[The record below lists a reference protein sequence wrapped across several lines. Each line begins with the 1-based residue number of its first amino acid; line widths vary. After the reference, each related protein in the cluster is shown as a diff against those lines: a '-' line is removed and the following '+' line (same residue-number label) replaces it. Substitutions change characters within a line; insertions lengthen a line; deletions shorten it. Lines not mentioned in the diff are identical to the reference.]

1 MIVVRNLERKDPST
15 SRGRV
20 RNYLARSSLGTES
33 TTVHENIVGID
44 GFIPW
49 HTHQVEEILILLEGE
64 GECRT
69 ESGTER
75 YRPGDV
81 VIMPAHMLHTI
92 RSVGTV
98 PLRQICVFPSADVI
112 TTWKEQES
120 SNEHTLETSN

>member
-1 MIVVRNLERKDPST
+1 MIVLRNLERKDPST

-20 RNYLARSSLGTES
+20 RNYFARSSLGTES

-75 YRPGDV
+75 YGPGDV
-81 VIMPAHMLHTI
+81 VIMPAQMPHTI

-98 PLRQICVFPSADVI
+98 PLRQICVFPSADVV
-112 TTWKEQES
+112 TTWREQES

>member
-1 MIVVRNLERKDPST
+1 MIILRDLERRTPDKT
-15 SRGRV
+15 GRV
-20 RNYLARSSLGTES
+20 RNYLAKASLGSES
-33 TTVHENIVGID
+33 TTIHENIVGTE

-49 HTHQVEEILILLEGE
+49 HSHQVEEILILLEGE

-69 ESGTER
+69 EQGVER
-75 YRPGDV
+75 YMPGDV

-98 PLRQICVFPSADVI
+98 PMRQICVFPSANVV

-120 SNEHTLETSN
+120 SGAFKLETAN